1 MATQQG
7 IMIFLDKKLKT
18 SEFQSFLE
26 KGISETKSNNY
37 KFHFTNKKSAY
48 DKWIEVYTNELVITI
63 ENETVPLELEVY
75 YYPKHSNV
83 IDTIDLNNVNRRGL
97 KLMYNYLEPLMRFF
111 NKSIPN
117 CNTVVSYFP
126 EFDDY
131 VDLELYNLFKNGKLK
146 QTKIYKNSKI
156 ILDDE

>member
-7 IMIFLDKKLKT
+7 IMIFLNKELKIT
-18 SEFQSFLE
+18 DFQYFLE
-26 KGISETKSNNY
+26 RGITKQKSGNY
-37 KFHFTNKKSAY
+37 KFKFTNKKAIY
-48 DKWIEVYTNELVITI
+48 DKWSDIYTNELVISI
-63 ENETVPLELEVY
+63 DNETVPLELEVY
-75 YYPKHSNV
+75 YYPKYSNI
-83 IDTIDLNNVNRRGL
+83 IDAIDVNNVNNRGL

-131 VDLELYNLFKNGKLK
+131 VDLELYNLFKNSKLE

-156 ILDDE
+156 ILDDK